1 MTTLVSTHG
10 LETKLREF
18 AKQRDWDKFHSPK
31 NLVMALTNEAGE
43 LTEIFQ
49 WLTEEQSRKVVD
61 DPEILQHVGE
71 EIADVLIY
79 LVRLASVLGVDLNAV
94 TSRKLEINRQKY
106 PATK

>member
-1 MTTLVSTHG
+1 M
-10 LETKLREF
+10 
-18 AKQRDWDKFHSPK
+18 
-31 NLVMALTNEAGE
+31 GE
-43 LTEIFQ
+43 CQHEIFQ

-79 LVRLASVLGVDLNAV
+79 PVRLASVRGVDLNAV
-94 TSRKLEINRQKY
+94 TSRKLEINRQNY